1 VNEILYAWTFMG
13 AVVLFSSVGDVFL
26 AKGMSR
32 IGDLG
37 ELREKSGIG
46 GVVRAVFRSGY
57 FLLGVF
63 GMALAYFSMLAAL
76 SWADLSLAAPATASL
91 TFVLTAILAKI
102 FLKENVDRRRWIAV
116 VLVCV
121 GVVLL
126 AH

>member
-1 VNEILYAWTFMG
+1 MNATYAWSFMA
-13 AVVLFSSVGDVFL
+13 AVVLFSSIGDVFL
-26 AKGMSR
+26 ARGMSG
-32 IGDLG
+32 IGDLS
-37 ELREKSGIG
+37 ELRQRKGL
-46 GVVRAVFRSGY
+46 RAVTRAIFRSGY
-57 FLLGVF
+57 FLLGVL

-102 FLKENVDRRRWIAV
+102 FLRENVDKRRWIAV
-116 VLVCV
+116 ILVCV

>member
-1 VNEILYAWTFMG
+1 MSSVYAWSFMA
-13 AVVLFSSVGDVFL
+13 AVVLFSSIGDVLL
-26 AKGMSR
+26 AKGMSS

-37 ELREKSGIG
+37 ALRERN
-46 GVVRAVFRSGY
+46 GVPAVIRAVFRSGY
-57 FLLGVF
+57 FLSGVLA
-63 GMALAYFSMLAAL
+63 MALAYFSMLAAL
-76 SWADLSLAAPATASL
+76 SWAELSLTAPATASL

-102 FLKENVDRRRWIAV
+102 FLQENVDKRRWIAV

>member
-1 VNEILYAWTFMG
+1 MNAMYGWSFMA

-26 AKGMSR
+26 AKGMSS
-32 IGDLG
+32 IGDLS
-37 ELREKSGIG
+37 ELRRRDGLGAVMK
-46 GVVRAVFRSGY
+46 AVFRNGY
-57 FLLGVF
+57 FLLGVL

-76 SWADLSLAAPATASL
+76 SWTDLSLAAPATASL

-102 FLKENVDRRRWIAV
+102 FLKENVDKRRWIAV

>member
-1 VNEILYAWTFMG
+1 MNTLYAWSFMA
-13 AVVLFSSVGDVFL
+13 AVVTFSSVGDVFL
-26 AKGMSR
+26 AKGMAR

-37 ELREKSGIG
+37 ALREREGML
-46 GVVRAVFRSGY
+46 AVFRAVSRSGH
-57 FLLGVF
+57 FLLGVL

-91 TFVLTAILAKI
+91 TFVLTAVLAKM
-102 FLKENVDRRRWIAV
+102 FLNENVDKRRWIAV
-116 VLVCV
+116 ALVCI

>member
-1 VNEILYAWTFMG
+1 
-13 AVVLFSSVGDVFL
+13 VFL
-26 AKGMSR
+26 AKGMAR

-37 ELREKSGIG
+37 ELRQRNGNG
-46 GVVRAVFRSGY
+46 AVLRTVFRSGY
-57 FLLGVF
+57 FFGGVVS
-63 GMALAYFSMLAAL
+63 MALAYFSMLAAL
-76 SWADLSLAAPATASL
+76 SWTDLSLAAPATASL

-102 FLKENVDRRRWIAV
+102 FLNENVDKRRWIAV